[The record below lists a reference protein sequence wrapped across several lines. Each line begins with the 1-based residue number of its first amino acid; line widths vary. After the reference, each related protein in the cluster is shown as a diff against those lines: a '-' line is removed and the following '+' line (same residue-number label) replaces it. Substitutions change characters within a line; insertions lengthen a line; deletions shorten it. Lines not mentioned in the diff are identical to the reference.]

1 MKRYRKSDF
10 LALGGIMLLTL
21 AIMASCLTGGTVYGS
36 QDDWASQHYAIPEYF
51 RTLFYS
57 THELFPSFAPNLGG
71 GENIYALSY
80 YGLCSPVILPSYLLP
95 FMPMSSYIMATS
107 VLSVLISEGALYA
120 FFRRRFTTAVTACT
134 TLFFALSVPLIVNSH
149 RQIMFTGYMPF
160 LLISMLSADSFF
172 RRGRRAPL
180 ILSAFLMIMCN
191 YYFALSAL
199 TALACCGAYIVLSED
214 NAKPQAMAK
223 RFLPFAGAL
232 TVSVLMSAV
241 LLLPTAYVL
250 AGGRSGDA
258 TVTLR
263 DLLPTVRYDRLTY
276 FGYTMGL
283 SAFGVFAAIY
293 SLFRGRRS
301 SRFIALLVLMTATCP
316 AMIYLLN
323 GTLYPDPKV
332 LFAFLPLALIPAAE
346 LLEALLGKS
355 EMRLKAAF
363 VVFAASS
370 AVSAVCCKF
379 SPFILAYLTD
389 AAMFALGTL
398 LLLKTR
404 RNGFFALFFAVPL
417 IACVCGNRYDKLQ
430 TAESFRNVNSPTV
443 AELVNEVSDG
453 KLVRTA
459 IDTTRL
465 FTVNKVCAPSHYTD
479 TIYSSV
485 HSQDY
490 NRFCLAEMYNEN
502 EYRNSALTTRS
513 RNILFTCRMGNRYYI
528 TRDDVHSYGLE
539 LIKQTPDGYRLYEN
553 KNAFPLLWT
562 GSPAMSLRQYESL
575 DYPQNIEALMK
586 YEIVPAELPDAEFT
600 PTMTQA
606 DIGDIFDLSACE
618 NVSGGYESELADGTR
633 TIIPDGGA
641 LSYTYRLPE
650 STRGKILLI
659 RFRVAAPKPRSSF
672 SWERGGDVRI
682 RINGVKNTLTN
693 PEWKYHNNNEQF
705 EYVISDLADELTIE
719 LTGAELTLSELTA
732 YTLEP
737 SFLDGLTDPLTAFEP
752 DMSRTRGDVIYGTL
766 TAEKDG
772 FADTSFLWHEGYT
785 VLIDGEEVA
794 PVKTDTAFLGFPT
807 TAGVHEVEI
816 RFTAPLLGLGKLIS
830 AAGLALFVI
839 ILLREPKKQK
849 QGAAGSIS
857 GQVRASL

>member
-1 MKRYRKSDF
+1 MEGGGAPVKRYNKSDF

-71 GENIYALSY
+71 GENIYSLSY
-80 YGLCSPVILPSYLLP
+80 YGLYSPVILPSYLLP
-95 FMPMSSYIMATS
+95 FVPMSRYIMVTS

-120 FFRRRFTTAVTACT
+120 FFRRRFGTAVTACT

-160 LLISMLSADSFF
+160 LLIAMLSADSFF
-172 RRGRRAPL
+172 RRGRRTPL
-180 ILSAFLMIMCN
+180 ILSAFLMIMCS

-199 TALACCGAYIVLSED
+199 TALACYGVYIVLTEGD
-214 NAKPQAMAK
+214 TKPQAMLK
-223 RFLPFAGAL
+223 RLLPFAGAL
-232 TVSVLMSAV
+232 AVSVLMSAV

-258 TVTLR
+258 AVSLR
-263 DLLPTVRYDRLTY
+263 ELLPTIRYDRLTY

-283 SAFGVFAAIY
+283 SAFGVFAAVY
-293 SLFRGRRS
+293 SLFRGRRG
-301 SRFIALLVLMTATCP
+301 SRFIAVLVLLTATCP
-316 AMIYLLN
+316 AIIYLLN
-323 GTLYPDPKV
+323 GTLYTDPKV

-346 LLEALLGKS
+346 LLEALFSKADI
-355 EMRLKAAF
+355 RLKAALIAF
-363 VVFAASS
+363 VLSS
-370 AVSAVCCKF
+370 AVSVACCKA
-379 SPFILAYLTD
+379 SLFILVYALD
-389 AAMFALGTL
+389 AALFALGL
-398 LLLKTR
+398 LILLKTR
-404 RNGFFALFFAVPL
+404 RKRFCALFFAVPL
-417 IACVCGNRYDKLQ
+417 IACICGNRYDKLQ
-430 TAESFRNVNSPTV
+430 TTESFRNVNSPTV
-443 AELVNEVSDG
+443 AELAAEVSDG

-465 FTVNKVCAPSHYTD
+465 FTVNKVYSPSHCTD
-479 TIYSSV
+479 TLYSSV

-490 NRFCLAEMYNEN
+490 NRFYLAEMHNEN

-528 TRDDVHSYGLE
+528 TREDAPLYGLE

-553 KNAFPLLWT
+553 KNAFPLIWT

-575 DYPQNIEALMK
+575 SYPQNIEALMR

-600 PTMTQA
+600 PTMAQA
-606 DIGDIFDLSACE
+606 DIGGIFDLSACE
-618 NVSGGYESELADGTR
+618 NISGGYKSTLTDGTR
-633 TIIPDGGA
+633 TIRPDGGA

-650 STRGKILLI
+650 SVRGKILLL
-659 RFRVAAPKPRSSF
+659 RFRVADPKPRSSF

-693 PEWKYHNNNEQF
+693 PEWKYHNGNEQF
-705 EYVISDLADELTIE
+705 EYVISDLADELTVE
-719 LTGAELTLSELTA
+719 LTGAELSLSELTA

-737 SFLDGLTDPLTAFEP
+737 SFLDGMTDGLTAFEP
-752 DMSRTRGDVIYGTL
+752 DMSRTRGDIICGTL
-766 TAEKDG
+766 SAEKNG
-772 FADTSFLWHEGYT
+772 FADTSFVWHEGYT
-785 VLIDGEEVA
+785 VLVDGKEA
-794 PVKTDTAFLGFPT
+794 TPVKTDTAFLGFPIS
-807 TAGVHEVEI
+807 AGEHEVEI
-816 RFTAPLLGLGKLIS
+816 RFTAPLLGLGKAAS
-830 AAGLALFVI
+830 AAGLLLFAA
-839 ILLREPKKQK
+839 ILLLELKNHRNKNKVQ
-849 QGAAGSIS
+849 S
-857 GQVRASL
+857 